1 MTRLLFLEV
10 VNEMIYL
17 DYAATTPMSEEALA
31 VYVQSARTYFG
42 NASSLHDV
50 GTAANELLTIC
61 RKQLAQLIRGEEK
74 GIYFTS
80 GGTEANVLAIRSL
93 AYAHRHKG
101 KHIITS
107 SVEHAS
113 VHAVC
118 AQLEQEGFTVTY
130 VPVDRFGQVDIGA
143 LERALTDETI
153 LVSIQHANSEI
164 GTIQPLQQIGELLK
178 EKQMIFHSDC
188 VQTFGKIPIDVKQ
201 LHLDSISIASH
212 KIYGPKGVGAVY
224 INPRVRW
231 HMWLPNTTH
240 EGGFRPG
247 TVNVPGIASFTT
259 AAIEAEKKRETVQQN
274 MNELRRYF
282 VEQIAK
288 KQLSI
293 TVFEH
298 PTDQLPHIVG
308 CLVHGFEGQY
318 VMLHCNRHGIAISTG
333 SACQVGKQAPSKTM
347 IAIGKE
353 EDEAKQFIRLSFG
366 MHTTKSEVEE
376 VVSVLEQLQKE
387 RMSR

>member
-1 MTRLLFLEV
+1 MTRLLFWKL

-17 DYAATTPMSEEALA
+17 DHAATTPMSEEALA
-31 VYVQSARTYFG
+31 VYVESAKKYFG
-42 NASSLHDV
+42 NASSLHDI
-50 GTAANELLTIC
+50 GTAANELLTVC
-61 RKQLAQLIRGEEK
+61 RKQIAQLVGGEEK

-93 AYAHRHKG
+93 AYAHCHKG

-130 VPVDRFGQVDIGA
+130 VPVDRFGQVNIEA
-143 LERALTDETI
+143 LERALTEETI

-164 GTIQPLQQIGELLK
+164 GTIQTLKQIGELLK
-178 EKQMIFHSDC
+178 KKQIIFHSDC

-201 LHLDSISIASH
+201 FHLDSISIASH

-224 INPRVRW
+224 INPRVPW
-231 HMWLPNTTH
+231 HMSLPNTTH

-259 AAIEAEKKRETVQQN
+259 AALEIEKKRTTAQHH

-282 VEQIAK
+282 VEQIVQ
-288 KQLSI
+288 KQLPI

-298 PTDQLPHIVG
+298 PTDQLPQIVG

-353 EDEAKQFIRLSFG
+353 DDEAKQFIRLSFG
-366 MHTTKSEVEE
+366 VHTTKSEIEA

-387 RMSR
+387 RMST

>member
-1 MTRLLFLEV
+1 
-10 VNEMIYL
+10 MIYL

-61 RKQLAQLIRGEEK
+61 RKQLTQLIRGEEK

-178 EKQMIFHSDC
+178 EKQIIFHSDC

-259 AAIEAEKKRETVQQN
+259 AAIEAEKKRETVQQH

>member
-1 MTRLLFLEV
+1 
-10 VNEMIYL
+10 MIYL

-31 VYVQSARTYFG
+31 VYVESARTYFG

-130 VPVDRFGQVDIGA
+130 VPVDRFGQVDIEA
-143 LERALTDETI
+143 LEQALTDETI
-153 LVSIQHANSEI
+153 LVSVQHANSEI

-178 EKQMIFHSDC
+178 EKQIVFHSDC

-224 INPRVRW
+224 VNPSVRW

-240 EGGFRPG
+240 ESGFRPG

-259 AAIEAEKKRETVQQN
+259 AALEAEKKRETVQQN
-274 MNELRRYF
+274 ITELRRYF
-282 VEQIAK
+282 VEQIVK
-288 KQLSI
+288 KQLPI

-298 PTDQLPHIVG
+298 PTDQLPNIVG

-353 EDEAKQFIRLSFG
+353 VEEAKQFVRISLG
-366 MHTTKSEVEE
+366 KPTTKDQLAQFVA
-376 VVSVLEQLQKE
+376 VLET
-387 RMSR
+387 

>member
-1 MTRLLFLEV
+1 
-10 VNEMIYL
+10 MIYL

-31 VYVQSARTYFG
+31 VYVESAKKYFG
-42 NASSLHDV
+42 NASSLHDI

-61 RKQLAQLIRGEEK
+61 RKQIAQQIGGEEK
-74 GIYFTS
+74 GVYFTS
-80 GGTEANVLAIRSL
+80 GGTESNVLAIRSL

-101 KHIITS
+101 RHIITS

-130 VPVDRFGQVDIGA
+130 VPVDRFGQVNVEA
-143 LERALTDETI
+143 LERALTNETI

-164 GTIQPLQQIGELLK
+164 GTIQPLKQIGELLK
-178 EKQMIFHSDC
+178 KKQIVFHSDC

-224 INPRVRW
+224 MNPRVSW

-259 AAIEAEKKRETVQQN
+259 AALEAEKKRETVQKK

-282 VEQIAK
+282 LEQIAQ
-288 KQLSI
+288 KQLPM

-298 PTDQLPHIVG
+298 PTAQLPQIVG

-366 MHTTKSEVEE
+366 AHTTKSDVET

-387 RMSR
+387 RMST

>member
-1 MTRLLFLEV
+1 MTRLLFWEV
-10 VNEMIYL
+10 VNAMIYL

-31 VYVQSARTYFG
+31 VYVESAKTYFG

-61 RKQLAQLIRGEEK
+61 RQQIAQLIGGEEK

-93 AYAHRHKG
+93 AYAQRHKG
-101 KHIITS
+101 KHIVTS

-118 AQLEQEGFTVTY
+118 AQLEQEGFSITY
-130 VPVDRFGQVDIGA
+130 VPVDRYGQVDVQA
-143 LERALTDETI
+143 LEQALTDDTI

-164 GTIQPLQQIGELLK
+164 GTIQPLKQIGELLK
-178 EKQMIFHSDC
+178 KKQIVFHSDC

-201 LHLDSISIASH
+201 LHVDSISIASH

-224 INPRVRW
+224 IHPRVPW

-259 AAIEAEKKRETVQQN
+259 AAMEAEKKREIIQQK

-282 VEQIAK
+282 VEQINE
-288 KQLSI
+288 KQLPI

-298 PTDQLPHIVG
+298 PTNQLPQIIG

-318 VMLHCNRHGIAISTG
+318 VMLHCNRHGIAISIG

-353 EDEAKQFIRLSFG
+353 ADEAKQFVRLSFG
-366 MHTTKSEVEE
+366 VHTTKKEIETI
-376 VVSVLEQLQKE
+376 VSVLEQLQKE
-387 RMSR
+387 RMLR